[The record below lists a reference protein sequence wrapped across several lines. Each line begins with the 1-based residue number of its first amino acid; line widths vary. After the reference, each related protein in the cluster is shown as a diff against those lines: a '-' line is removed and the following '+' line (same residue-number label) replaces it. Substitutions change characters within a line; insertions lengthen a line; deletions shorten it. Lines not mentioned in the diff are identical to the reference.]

1 MEPLEKSE
9 IRVSVVVPI
18 RNESKYIEKCIESIF
33 NQDYPKNLLEI
44 IFVDGNSE
52 DKTVDIIKKYI
63 TEGCNIRLLNNPNK
77 FIPYALNI
85 GIKSAV
91 GKYIVRMDAHSQY
104 ANDYISKCIE
114 YLEKTDAINVGGP
127 VITAGKT
134 VLQKVIAA
142 AYHSDFALGG
152 GKNHDKDYEGYADT
166 VFLGTFKKQD
176 IIDIGMYDERFI
188 RNEDDDLTFRMIE
201 RGFKI
206 YSTPAIK
213 SIYYP
218 RSTYSSLFKQYF
230 EYGMWKVAI
239 IKKHGRPARFSH
251 LVPMAFVTFL
261 AIFGIASF
269 FFEKIFWMFIF
280 VMGIYILLNLYF
292 SFKNDKVTTIP
303 DKLRLMLV
311 HFILHISYGLGFW
324 VGIFKFWNFK

>member
-52 DKTVDIIKKYI
+52 DNTVDIIKKYI

-77 FIPYALNI
+77 FIPHALNI

-239 IKKHGRPARFSH
+239 IKKHGRPARLSH
-251 LVPMAFVTFL
+251 LVPMAFVAFL

-292 SFKNDKVTTIP
+292 SFKNDNLTTIS

>member
-9 IRVSVVVPI
+9 IRVSVIVPI

-52 DKTVDIIKKYI
+52 DNTVDIIKKYI

-77 FIPYALNI
+77 FIPHALNI

-213 SIYYP
+213 SVYYP

-239 IKKHGRPARFSH
+239 IKKHGRPARLSH
-251 LVPMAFVTFL
+251 LVPMAFVAFL

-292 SFKNDKVTTIP
+292 SFKNDKVTTIS
-303 DKLRLMLV
+303 DKLRLLLV

>member
-52 DKTVDIIKKYI
+52 DNTVDIIKKYI

-77 FIPYALNI
+77 FIPHALNI

-213 SIYYP
+213 SVYYP

-239 IKKHGRPARFSH
+239 IKKHGRPARLSH

-292 SFKNDKVTTIP
+292 SFKNNKVSTIP

>member
-52 DKTVDIIKKYI
+52 DNTVDIIKKYI

-77 FIPYALNI
+77 FIPHALNI

-213 SIYYP
+213 SVYYP

-239 IKKHGRPARFSH
+239 IKKHGRPARLSH
-251 LVPMAFVTFL
+251 LVPMAFVAFL

-280 VMGIYILLNLYF
+280 VMDIYILLNLYF
-292 SFKNDKVTTIP
+292 SFKNDNLTTIS